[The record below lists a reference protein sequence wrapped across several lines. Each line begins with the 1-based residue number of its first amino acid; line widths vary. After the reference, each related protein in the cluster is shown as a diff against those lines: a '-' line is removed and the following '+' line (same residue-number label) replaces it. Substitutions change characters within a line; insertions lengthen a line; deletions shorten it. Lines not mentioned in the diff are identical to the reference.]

1 MIGAILLVIA
11 IILYFKPKYRFLS
24 YFLYLSFMM
33 GGLNLWTDTVTG
45 IKTMD
50 MAVIYTFVISAY
62 LVFAGKWKIPKW
74 PIKKYYIAVLIVI
87 VICVLF
93 SYFHYGLSPYQIL
106 QGGRSYLLLFSFPIL
121 IKANGTELRKV
132 LKILLFFCV
141 VTSVLY
147 IFQIVLKTPLMPYGH
162 FDFDSATGLP
172 RFYNMPV
179 NLIFFLTL
187 SFLLPKF
194 FKGKTWVYQVIF
206 FVAMVCTLGR
216 TFIVTTI
223 ATILLALLMQGKMKR
238 IGIAVSALFIL
249 MLPFADI
256 ISDRFTGAGGTSDF
270 TEIRNGNFRD
280 YESGSGTMVYRFAWV
295 YERYDYMTKQPRSE
309 LLFGLGLVSG
319 SQMWVYQHYNF
330 SLGLINNE
338 TGLVTQ
344 LSTPDISYGNIL
356 TKLGFLGGIIY
367 LAFAISLTFFLFK
380 RRKENILILLSSAVM
395 ITDFLNSFSGTTLSD
410 PSNFALIFF
419 IMSILYRYNSNSNKT
434 QLIDDESSTH

>member
-1 MIGAILLVIA
+1 MIGAILLFIA
-11 IILYFKPKYRFLS
+11 IILYFKPRYRYLS

-121 IKANGTELRKV
+121 IKANGTELLKV

-147 IFQIVLKTPLMPYGH
+147 IFQIVLKRPLMPYGH

-194 FKGKTWVYQVIF
+194 FKGKTWVYL
-206 FVAMVCTLGR
+206 CGYGL
-216 TFIVTTI
+216 
-223 ATILLALLMQGKMKR
+223 
-238 IGIAVSALFIL
+238 
-249 MLPFADI
+249 
-256 ISDRFTGAGGTSDF
+256 
-270 TEIRNGNFRD
+270 
-280 YESGSGTMVYRFAWV
+280 YSGTNFHRYYYSDNPIGFTHAGQDETNWNRCLSLVYSHV
-295 YERYDYMTKQPRSE
+295 
-309 LLFGLGLVSG
+309 
-319 SQMWVYQHYNF
+319 
-330 SLGLINNE
+330 
-338 TGLVTQ
+338 
-344 LSTPDISYGNIL
+344 
-356 TKLGFLGGIIY
+356 
-367 LAFAISLTFFLFK
+367 AICRCYK
-380 RRKENILILLSSAVM
+380 
-395 ITDFLNSFSGTTLSD
+395 
-410 PSNFALIFF
+410 
-419 IMSILYRYNSNSNKT
+419 
-434 QLIDDESSTH
+434 